1 AAQKRTEALGS
12 GLLQG
17 GSSYS
22 NAYSGGAAESHFCPA
37 TLPIGEN
44 EKAGTFFKKLI
55 FLVLHA
61 GSLIPVAALMVLEAG
76 LAVLDFIRGLI
87 AGQDLAKEL
96 KFVPTR
102 VAICILL
109 RELIT
114 IGARIDI
121 ARGLP
126 VIHLNYLGYDEQ
138 AHRRGPSSAFAHWTL
153 KGIDGAIKKLWYSA
167 RRSSRRDYA
176 VWVFSDH
183 GQEETVPYEEETGR
197 TIDEAVAWVF
207 GRSVRKAPAGRFG
220 SKGIQLQRAGWLGGR
235 IAAWVFG
242 SHVIKPAPLVTAV
255 GPLGFIY
262 PASPLSE
269 EDRIRIARDLVR
281 AAGIPLVMIPDGK
294 DRARVWT
301 PRGEFLFPV
310 DAKEVLGEDHPF
322 LEAAARDMTALAS
335 HPDAGSFVISGWRPG
350 RQSVSFPNENGAHA
364 GPGSLETLAF
374 LMVPPGTPLEMQR
387 GKPLR
392 AMDIRKAVQQ
402 TLHHPRVS
410 LKKLYRGG
418 PRRRTGIRIMT
429 YNVHSCIGMDRRVA
443 PDRIARVI
451 AEFDPDVVA
460 LQELDV
466 GRHRTQKTDQAHI
479 LAEQLQMAHH
489 FHPAIHVE
497 EEKYGDAVLSRL
509 PMRLIKAA

>member
-1 AAQKRTEALGS
+1 MIARIEWLFMELRRRLSRSEWLIRIRGLSKSVGTEAQPGLVLVQIDGLSRPEFERAIANGRMPFLNSLLGKEDYRLSSVFSGLPSNTFGFQGELLYGVPQSIPAFGFRDRGTGREMVMYDPRAASAAQKRTEALGS

-153 KGIDGAIKKLWYSA
+153 
-167 RRSSRRDYA
+167 
-176 VWVFSDH
+176 
-183 GQEETVPYEEETGR
+183 
-197 TIDEAVAWVF
+197 
-207 GRSVRKAPAGRFG
+207 
-220 SKGIQLQRAGWLGGR
+220 
-235 IAAWVFG
+235 
-242 SHVIKPAPLVTAV
+242 
-255 GPLGFIY
+255 
-262 PASPLSE
+262 
-269 EDRIRIARDLVR
+269 
-281 AAGIPLVMIPDGK
+281 
-294 DRARVWT
+294 
-301 PRGEFLFPV
+301 
-310 DAKEVLGEDHPF
+310 
-322 LEAAARDMTALAS
+322 
-335 HPDAGSFVISGWRPG
+335 
-350 RQSVSFPNENGAHA
+350 
-364 GPGSLETLAF
+364 
-374 LMVPPGTPLEMQR
+374 
-387 GKPLR
+387 
-392 AMDIRKAVQQ
+392 
-402 TLHHPRVS
+402 
-410 LKKLYRGG
+410 
-418 PRRRTGIRIMT
+418 
-429 YNVHSCIGMDRRVA
+429 
-443 PDRIARVI
+443 
-451 AEFDPDVVA
+451 
-460 LQELDV
+460 
-466 GRHRTQKTDQAHI
+466 
-479 LAEQLQMAHH
+479 
-489 FHPAIHVE
+489 
-497 EEKYGDAVLSRL
+497 
-509 PMRLIKAA
+509 